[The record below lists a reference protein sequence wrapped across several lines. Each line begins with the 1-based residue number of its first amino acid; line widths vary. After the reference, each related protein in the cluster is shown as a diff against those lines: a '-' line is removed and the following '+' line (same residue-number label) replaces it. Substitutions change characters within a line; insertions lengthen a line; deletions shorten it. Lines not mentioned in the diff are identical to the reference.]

1 MINLNQMIN
10 LKLSVFVVSLIA
22 AAVVGGVGSRIVLPK
37 PQSCACGPTL
47 DKNLLRREEA
57 LRQQRRGGPIKDS
70 ALGQKY

>member
-37 PQSCACGPTL
+37 PQSCACEQASAQ
-47 DKNLLRREEA
+47 DKNT
-57 LRQQRRGGPIKDS
+57 QRPQIRHGVPLKDS
-70 ALGQKY
+70 ALGKKY